1 MNPKGA
7 GAVAG
12 VRGFSLGS
20 RAMLYRLVFRTW
32 HMMLGG
38 SDYTSKLWSLYV
50 VPAIQAARLDVA
62 CSSSAGRFRLK
73 QAARKCCS
81 FLGRQGGL
89 HDHMQPKRTLSGF
102 LPLTCST

>member
-62 CSSSAGRFRLK
+62 CSHLQGDFDSSRLPAS
-73 QAARKCCS
+73 AAASWVDKVGC
-81 FLGRQGGL
+81 
-89 HDHMQPKRTLSGF
+89 MT
-102 LPLTCST
+102 TCSPSEH